1 MQKIIITSRDDEYVH
16 FMVFEDTGAWIGEN
30 VLAVKPIIE
39 KVRQSGRPIEEVIL
53 EANETSR
60 IRPPDYSNLYKFF
73 EKAGHTHPP
82 HDHPHGHKALEDADH
97 KNHEFIKSVKEDLR
111 EETAKRE
118 SFEDKVRLFREGV
131 NDNFG
136 KIDTAVIGLSNRL
149 HELKDKF
156 DQHGPH
162 NDVSKDD
169 LKAEAESVH
178 HRFRATEDRLRKI
191 EDEIESLRAQIAS
204 ADVTKA
210 IEAILVRLSKHDTAI
225 QSIGNAERWQQ
236 VGSDQEVGG
245 KKRRIMERLL

>member
-1 MQKIIITSRDDEYVH
+1 MQKIVITSRDDEYVH

-30 VLAVKPIIE
+30 VLAIKPIIE

-82 HDHPHGHKALEDADH
+82 HDHPHGHKALDDADH
-97 KNHEFIKSVKEDLR
+97 ENHEFTKSVKKDLR
-111 EETAKRE
+111 EETTQRE
-118 SFEDKVRLFREGV
+118 AFEDKVRLFREGV

-149 HELKDKF
+149 HELKDRF

-162 NDVSKDD
+162 NEVTAED
-169 LKAEAESVH
+169 LKEALESIG
-178 HRFRATEDRLRKI
+178 HRFRAVEDRIGKLEDGLDALWSEAEDASQTLRNV
-191 EDEIESLRAQIAS
+191 LA
-204 ADVTKA
+204 
-210 IEAILVRLSKHDTAI
+210 RLSKHDASI
-225 QSIGNAERWQQ
+225 LAIGNAERWQQ